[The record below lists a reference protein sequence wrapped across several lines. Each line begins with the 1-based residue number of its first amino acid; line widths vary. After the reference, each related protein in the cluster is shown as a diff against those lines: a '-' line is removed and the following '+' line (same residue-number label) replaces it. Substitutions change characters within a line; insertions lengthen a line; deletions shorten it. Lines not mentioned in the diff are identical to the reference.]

1 MILENPQWCL
11 LSFSS
16 GSLTLSNLPQAGDFP
31 KQGSMRCLLSSSFHH
46 HCFCCRKFWVSLL
59 PSWGLNLQNPFS
71 QILLTWFLFERGER
85 LKIPPCL
92 ALCQTNRSENAT
104 RYFARPSAIIHLC
117 CLIKRLSLSLDVMR
131 APLDSQTLTLHKY
144 PLGRSHWP
152 TVKQLSTL
160 NAIQLFWRSFSIF
173 LVQSAFPL
181 SLQQLF
187 SSLSWSFLVFCS

>member
-1 MILENPQWCL
+1 MW
-11 LSFSS
+11 
-16 GSLTLSNLPQAGDFP
+16 
-31 KQGSMRCLLSSSFHH
+31 CLLSSSFHH
-46 HCFCCRKFWVSLL
+46 HSFCCRKFWVSLL
-59 PSWGLNLQNPFS
+59 PSQGLNLQKS
-71 QILLTWFLFERGER
+71 LLPNTISLTFVWKRGKR
-85 LKIPPCL
+85 LKIPLCL
-92 ALCQTNRSENAT
+92 ALCQMNRSENAT
-104 RYFARPSAIIHLC
+104 RYFACPSAIIHLC

-131 APLDSQTLTLHKY
+131 APLDSRTLTLHKY
-144 PLGRSHWP
+144 TLGRSHWP